1 MTALLPLRRRA
12 TLAAATMA
20 LLATSLGAQAQL
32 SARDPDGNS
41 VADGYFDAT
50 LGITWL
56 ARADAAAGSAQDDGL
71 STSDGLLTWSAAQ
84 AWVAALSVHGAS
96 GWRLPTVDA
105 ACNGSGLGFGCSS
118 AAGELGHHFHNN
130 LGGTAGLPI
139 SSSHGPGF
147 ALFSGLGDAGQWSGQ
162 SAATDPDQAHVLLF
176 SEGFQDTA
184 FKDFSEHAAWAVH
197 DGDVL
202 AVPEPATVW
211 TWLAGALALAWR
223 ARRSTRAD

>member
-1 MTALLPLRRRA
+1 MTANFPPRWRA
-12 TLAAATMA
+12 TAMACAAVA

-32 SARDPDGNS
+32 QARDPDGNGT
-41 VADGYFDAT
+41 ADGYFDTT

-56 ARADAAAGSAQDDGL
+56 ARADAAAGSAQDDGV
-71 STSDGLLTWSAAQ
+71 SPTDGLLTWAAAQ
-84 AWVAALSVHGAS
+84 AWVASVSLAGIS

-105 ACNGSGLGFGCSS
+105 GCNGNGLGFGCSS
-118 AAGELGHHFHNN
+118 AAGELGHHFHSN
-130 LGGTAGLPI
+130 LGGAAGLPI

-162 SAATDPDQAHVLLF
+162 SDPNDPDQARVLLF
-176 SEGFQDTA
+176 AEGFQDTA
-184 FKDFSEHAAWAVH
+184 FKEFSEQAAWAVH

-211 TWLAGALALAWR
+211 TWLAGALALVWR
-223 ARRSTRAD
+223 SRRWAG